1 MGQTQKAMDVY
12 EKAMEIDPNNAE
24 AKQGYKVKI
33 TDLVGLVASW
43 VLRIFTLAFLLFLA
57 PTGPIF

>member
-24 AKQGYKVKI
+24 AKQGYKV
-33 TDLVGLVASW
+33 LLRGLD
-43 VLRIFTLAFLLFLA
+43 T
-57 PTGPIF
+57 